1 MRSTRTTLT
10 APRSLVRLTSSTQVP
25 DDNVL
30 PFLTSADIEMLH
42 HRLITSESEGARE
55 KIGYIKWV
63 CKAYER
69 ALRGRREETLKARA
83 EKAGQGIVDSDTE
96 DFSTGTQYSGAG
108 NHKNQGAVTRYAYT
122 LEVL

>member
-10 APRSLVRLTSSTQVP
+10 APRSLVRWTSSTQVP
-25 DDNVL
+25 DDKVL
-30 PFLTSADIEMLH
+30 PFLTFADIEMLH

-63 CKAYER
+63 CKACER
-69 ALRGRREETLKARA
+69 ALRGRREETLEARA
-83 EKAGQGIVDSDTE
+83 EKAGQGIVDSDTG

-108 NHKNQGAVTRYAYT
+108 DHKNQGAVARYAYT